1 MSTRRLFFALWP
13 TAAMQSALAAAARA
27 AIDSA
32 RRARETPAE
41 SLHLTLAFLG
51 SVPESSLE
59 TLRESACGASREPAG
74 DALREA
80 AGHAPREPVGHAPRA
95 SDLAA
100 LDMTLDTIDYW
111 PRAQI
116 LCATARREPVE
127 VAAFAERFKRSL
139 CEAGFG
145 PDLKPFRAHVTLARQ
160 VRGRPADGELSP
172 VRWAFSDFALVE
184 SRTGPSGSL
193 YSVLESWPLF
203 RK

>member
-1 MSTRRLFFALWP
+1 
-13 TAAMQSALAAAARA
+13 MQNALAAAARA

-59 TLRESACGASREPAG
+59 TLRESARGTSRGLADDASREPAG
-74 DALREA
+74 DAPREA
-80 AGHAPREPVGHAPRA
+80 VRHAPRDPVGHAPGA
-95 SDLAA
+95 SDPAS
-100 LDMTLDTIDYW
+100 LDVTLDTIDYW

-127 VAAFAERFKRSL
+127 VAAFAERLKHSL

-145 PDLKPFRAHVTLARQ
+145 PDLKPFRAHITLARQ
-160 VRGRPADGELSP
+160 VRGRPTACELSP
-172 VRWAFSDFALVE
+172 VRWTFSDFALVE
-184 SRTGPSGSL
+184 SLTGPSGSL